1 MQEHHKEKP
10 RSLAA
15 SPSFNC
21 TGRGCSLTVPAVANA
36 TIKRLTAR
44 DARLSSFRF
53 YDLFVHA
60 FVVVLL
66 ISNLVGQKICA
77 IPLGTWNGQPFVA
90 NVSGAQLLF
99 PITYIFGDI
108 FTEVYGYGASR
119 RAIWLGFGACAVMA
133 LMGLFVVAI
142 PAAPDWPNQ
151 AAFEA
156 VFYTVPRFILASLV
170 AFWLGEFTN
179 SYTLAKMKLWT
190 EGKYLWTR
198 TVGSTVAGQF
208 VDTTVLILIAFGGL
222 ASWSTMLNLIASGY
236 IAKVLYEVAATPLT
250 YLVVHRL
257 KRAEGVDV
265 FDRDTDFN
273 PFARRP
279 EQSRRI

>member
-1 MQEHHKEKP
+1 MI
-10 RSLAA
+10 R
-15 SPSFNC
+15 
-21 TGRGCSLTVPAVANA
+21 
-36 TIKRLTAR
+36 RLTAR

-53 YDLFVHA
+53 YDLLVHV

-77 IPLGTWNGQPFVA
+77 IPLFNFHGHAITA
-90 NVSGAQLLF
+90 KISGAQVLF
-99 PITYIFGDI
+99 PITYIFGNI

-119 RAIWLGFGACAVMA
+119 RAIWVGFFACTILS
-133 LMGLFVVAI
+133 LMGLFIVWI

-156 VFYTVPRFILASLV
+156 VFYTVPRFIVASLI

-190 EGKYLWTR
+190 DGKWLWTR
-198 TVGSTVAGQF
+198 TVGSTVTGQL
-208 VDTTVLILIAFGGL
+208 VDTTVLILIAFGWGHL
-222 ASWSTMLNLIASGY
+222 VEPETAVPWSTMLNLVISGY
-236 IAKVLYEVAATPLT
+236 IGKVLYEAAATPLT
-250 YLVVHRL
+250 YLVVNKL

-265 FDRDTDFN
+265 YDRDTNFN
-273 PFARRP
+273 PFARQP
-279 EQSRRI
+279 S